1 MSPRRSQVVAAGA
14 IVIALLGGTLNLWR
28 LAGAPVHEPRGS
40 IATGAGASSLEPSTE
55 GPGARGGPLHRVLVG
70 ASTGLPIASPLL
82 AARIPSAILA
92 LLLTLAVYLLAATES
107 RIRCG
112 WLAATALASIPGWL
126 AAARSAEPDMTLTF
140 FVASAVMSFA
150 MIERNGPENAWRL
163 AFWLSTLGG
172 SLIAGPAGLALP
184 LAVIAAH
191 TGGGRS
197 EPGAGLDLPRR
208 RQRMRDTAAALALR
222 AGLPAV
228 LALAL
233 LVHGLAGTTA
243 RPNLLAPAVLAAGPE
258 VIATGIVSRVSA
270 LLAALGPGLLPWCL
284 TAPAV
289 IGWLRQDR
297 PLHGLPRL
305 ATVWFGIGLVAFL
318 LAGDPSLLLTCLPAA
333 ALLFGLVLGPGPEG
347 TKLRKR
353 ATVGWIL
360 GTVPPLAV
368 GLSGLSAV
376 LLPGSEAVWLG
387 WLPTTSAA
395 RVNEALSVLRAAPVI
410 TATASA
416 IAVVGS
422 LLAALQAWGAHW
434 LRASVPLVAALTV
447 LFLGLRVPVEQAET
461 NRRDRAVS
469 EAPASATAAE
479 GR

>member
-112 WLAATALASIPGWL
+112 WLAAAALASSPGWL
-126 AAARSAEPDMTLTF
+126 AAARSAESDMALTF
-140 FVASAVMSFA
+140 FVAAAVLSFA

-163 AFWLSTLGG
+163 AFWLSTLGA
-172 SLIAGPAGLALP
+172 SLIAGPAGLVLP
-184 LAVIAAH
+184 LAVIIAH

-208 RQRMRDTAAALALR
+208 IQRVRDTAGALALR
-222 AGLPAV
+222 IGLPAV
-228 LALAL
+228 LASGL
-233 LVHGLAGTTA
+233 LVVGLSGTIIRSA
-243 RPNLLAPAVLAAGPE
+243 LLAAGPE
-258 VIATGIVSRVSA
+258 DIATGVVSRVAA

-289 IGWLRQDR
+289 IGWLWQDR

-305 ATVWFGIGLVAFL
+305 ATVWFGTGLLAFL
-318 LAGDPSLLLTCLPAA
+318 LAGHPPLLLICLPAA

-347 TKLRKR
+347 TKLRRR
-353 ATVGWIL
+353 AAVGWIL
-360 GTVPPLAV
+360 GAVPPLAV

-376 LLPGSEAVWLG
+376 LLPGSEAVWLN
-387 WLPTTSAA
+387 WLPSSSAA
-395 RVNEALSVLRAAPVI
+395 RVTEALSVLRAAPVI
-410 TATASA
+410 TGAASA

-447 LFLGLRVPVEQAET
+447 LFLGLRVPVEQAEAD
-461 NRRDRAVS
+461 RRDRAVS